1 MKKSRTLRESFKY
14 AVSGTIYSFKT
25 QRNIRI
31 HFLTAITV
39 LLVSHFFNF
48 GAIELLIIFFT
59 IALVII
65 AEMINTA
72 IETTVDLV
80 TEKYHPLA
88 EIAKNVAAGA
98 VLISA
103 LNAVVVGYLIF
114 YKRLYYFVRV
124 FLFRVRNAPQYI
136 FFLGLIIGIIYIIL
150 FKIKSKE
157 E

>member
-1 MKKSRTLRESFKY
+1 MKKSRTLLESFKY

-39 LLVSHFFNF
+39 LLVSPFFNF

-65 AEMINTA
+65 TEMINTA

-114 YKRLYYFVRV
+114 IKDCITS
-124 FLFRVRNAPQYI
+124 PG
-136 FFLGLIIGIIYIIL
+136 FFFSGSGMRRSISSLWVL
-150 FKIKSKE
+150 
-157 E
+157 